1 MVDSSKP
8 VSQDSS
14 RIKFSSI
21 FESIDVTKRR
31 TKIVCTLGPACWD
44 VDMLVKMIDAGMNV
58 ARLNFSH
65 GDHKSHGQSVLNLR
79 EALKQRPDKTVAIML
94 DTKGPE
100 IRTGLLK
107 DKTVEF
113 TAGQTLEIVTDTN
126 IEGDNT
132 RIACTYKALPS
143 SVSIGSTIYIADGSV
158 TCEVTEILEVSR
170 ILFNSLHQRAHRERN
185 YNATHFVLYN

>member
-1 MVDSSKP
+1 
-8 VSQDSS
+8 
-14 RIKFSSI
+14 
-21 FESIDVTKRR
+21 
-31 TKIVCTLGPACWD
+31 
-44 VDMLVKMIDAGMNV
+44 MLVGEALGV
-58 ARLNFSH
+58 EL
-65 GDHKSHGQSVLNLR
+65 GLELR

-113 TAGQTLEIVTDTN
+113 TAGQSLEIVTDTN

-132 RIACTYKALPS
+132 RIACTYKQLPS

-170 ILFNSLHQRAHRERN
+170 ILFNPKPARP
-185 YNATHFVLYN
+185 